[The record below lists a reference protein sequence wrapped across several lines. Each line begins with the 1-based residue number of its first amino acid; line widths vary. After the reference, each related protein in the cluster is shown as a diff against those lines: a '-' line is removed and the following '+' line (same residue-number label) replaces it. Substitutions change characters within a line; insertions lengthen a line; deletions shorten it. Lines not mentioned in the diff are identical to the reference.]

1 MEERKKNA
9 KSEIMA
15 CKDACKSIGITKEV
29 SKTNIK
35 ESVWRDAEKVISN
48 ATELKKERKSNEKK
62 TT

>member
-1 MEERKKNA
+1 
-9 KSEIMA
+9 MA

-48 ATELKKERKSNEKK
+48 ATELKKERESNEEK